1 MKFKVVQ
8 NRKNASVNFTRSWT
22 EYKAGFGEVT
32 GNYWIGKL
40 PNKSRAN
47 HSLTCHLILNLFF
60 QKLSKTAL
68 NNRNAQSY
76 VQVRGVHIST
86 FHRKM

>member
-40 PNKSRAN
+40 PNKS
-47 HSLTCHLILNLFF
+47 LTHLSFDIKSIF
-60 QKLSKTAL
+60 SKA
-68 NNRNAQSY
+68 
-76 VQVRGVHIST
+76 VQNST
-86 FHRKM
+86 K

>member
-47 HSLTCHLILNLFF
+47 HSLTKSIF
-60 QKLSKTAL
+60 SKA
-68 NNRNAQSY
+68 
-76 VQVRGVHIST
+76 VQNSA
-86 FHRKM
+86 K